1 MELAAWPD
9 KKDDGRATRVSHPKE
24 ISPMTLPQHDP
35 AWLERM
41 YNNRALVPD
50 HMDYLQRWARDSA
63 QVRANAPCVLDVA
76 YGTAAGETLDIFPAA
91 GASGATA
98 APVPVLMFIH
108 GGYWRSLDKSD
119 HSFIA
124 PPFTRAGFCVVIVN
138 YALCPGT
145 PAAPVTI
152 PRILRQMEEAMVW
165 AWHHVGAHG
174 GDRSRITVAGHSAG
188 GQLAA
193 MLLTSVWSLIGK
205 GLPDGLVRNALSI
218 SGVHDLEPIMHTPMF
233 QADLKLTDQQVLQ
246 CSPARL
252 LEPAV
257 GTLYCAVGGDE
268 SPEFLRQNQLM
279 QDAWGSHFVPRSVAL
294 PGLNH
299 FSVLDALARPGHD
312 LHHMAQN
319 LLRA

>member
-1 MELAAWPD
+1 MN
-9 KKDDGRATRVSHPKE
+9 
-24 ISPMTLPQHDP
+24 LPLHDP

-63 QVRANAPCVLDVA
+63 QVRVQVPCALDVA
-76 YGTAAGETLDIFPAA
+76 YGPGAGETLDVFPASRST
-91 GASGATA
+91 GGGGP
-98 APVPVLMFIH
+98 PVPVLVFIH

-124 PPFTRAGFCVVIVN
+124 PPFTQAGFCVVVVN

-145 PAAPVTI
+145 PEAPVNI
-152 PRILRQMEEAMVW
+152 PHIVRQMEKALGWVW
-165 AWHHVGAHG
+165 KHVGAHG
-174 GDRSRITVAGHSAG
+174 GDPGRITVAGHSAG
-188 GQLAA
+188 GHLAA
-193 MLLTSVWSLIGK
+193 LLLTSVWPLIGAE
-205 GLPDGLVRNALSI
+205 LPDGLVRNALSI
-218 SGVHDLEPIMHTPMF
+218 SGVHDLEPLMHTPMY
-233 QADLKLTDQQVLQ
+233 QSVLNLTEQQVLQ
-246 CSPARL
+246 YSPARL
-252 LEPAV
+252 LEPPA
-257 GTLYCAVGGDE
+257 GQLFCAVGADE

-294 PGLNH
+294 PGLHH
-299 FSVLDALARPGHD
+299 FSIVDALATPGHD

>member
-1 MELAAWPD
+1 
-9 KKDDGRATRVSHPKE
+9 
-24 ISPMTLPQHDP
+24 MTLPLYDP

-50 HMDYLQRWARDSA
+50 HMDYFERWARDSA
-63 QVRANAPCVLDVA
+63 QVRANIPCALDVA
-76 YGTAAGETLDIFPAA
+76 YGTGVGETLDVFPSARNT
-91 GASGATA
+91 GG
-98 APVPVLMFIH
+98 PVPVLVFIH

-124 PPFTRAGFCVVIVN
+124 PPFTQAGFCVVVVN

-145 PAAPVTI
+145 PDAPVNI
-152 PRILRQMEEAMVW
+152 PHIAREMEKALGWVW
-165 AWHHVGAHG
+165 HQIAAHG
-174 GDRSRITVAGHSAG
+174 GDPRRITVAGHSAG

-193 MLLTSVWSLIGK
+193 LLLTSVWPLIGK

-218 SGVHDLEPIMHTPMF
+218 SGVHDLEPIMHTPMY
-233 QADLKLTDQQVLQ
+233 QSVLHLTEQQVLQ

-252 LEPAV
+252 LEPPT
-257 GTLYCAVGGDE
+257 GTLYCAVGADE

-299 FSVLDALARPGHD
+299 FSIVDALAKPGHD

>member
-1 MELAAWPD
+1 
-9 KKDDGRATRVSHPKE
+9 
-24 ISPMTLPQHDP
+24 MTLPLYDP

-50 HMDYLQRWARDSA
+50 HMDYFERWARDSA
-63 QVRANAPCVLDVA
+63 QVRANIPCALDVA
-76 YGTAAGETLDIFPAA
+76 YGTGVGETLDVFPSARTT
-91 GASGATA
+91 GG
-98 APVPVLMFIH
+98 PVPVLVFIH
-108 GGYWRSLDKSD
+108 GGYWRSLDKFD

-124 PPFTRAGFCVVIVN
+124 PPFTQAGFCVVVVN

-145 PAAPVTI
+145 PDAPVN
-152 PRILRQMEEAMVW
+152 ILHIARQMEKALGWVW
-165 AWHHVGAHG
+165 HQIAAHG
-174 GDRSRITVAGHSAG
+174 GDPRRITVAGHSAG

-193 MLLTSVWSLIGK
+193 LLLTSVWPLIGK

-218 SGVHDLEPIMHTPMF
+218 SGVHDLEPIMHTPMY
-233 QADLKLTDQQVLQ
+233 QSVLHLTEQQVLQ

-252 LEPAV
+252 LEPPT

-299 FSVLDALARPGHD
+299 FSIVDALAKPGHD

>member
-1 MELAAWPD
+1 
-9 KKDDGRATRVSHPKE
+9 
-24 ISPMTLPQHDP
+24 MTLPLYDP

-50 HMDYLQRWARDSA
+50 HMDYFERWARDSA
-63 QVRANAPCVLDVA
+63 QVRAHIPCALDVA
-76 YGTAAGETLDIFPAA
+76 YGTGVGETLDVFPSARTT
-91 GASGATA
+91 GG
-98 APVPVLMFIH
+98 PVPVLVFIH

-119 HSFIA
+119 HSVIA
-124 PPFTRAGFCVVIVN
+124 PPFTPAGFCVVVN

-145 PAAPVTI
+145 PDAPVNI
-152 PRILRQMEEAMVW
+152 PHIARQMEKALGWVW
-165 AWHHVGAHG
+165 HQIAAHG
-174 GDRSRITVAGHSAG
+174 GDPRRITVAGHSAG

-193 MLLTSVWSLIGK
+193 LLLTSVWPLIGK

-218 SGVHDLEPIMHTPMF
+218 SGVHDLEPIMHTPMY
-233 QADLKLTDQQVLQ
+233 QSVLHLTEQQVLQ

-252 LEPAV
+252 LEPPT
-257 GTLYCAVGGDE
+257 GTLYCAVGADE

-299 FSVLDALARPGHD
+299 FSIVDALAKPGHD

>member
-1 MELAAWPD
+1 
-9 KKDDGRATRVSHPKE
+9 
-24 ISPMTLPQHDP
+24 MTLPLYDP

-50 HMDYLQRWARDSA
+50 HMDYFERWARDSA
-63 QVRANAPCVLDVA
+63 QVRANIPCALDVA
-76 YGTAAGETLDIFPAA
+76 YGTGVGETLDVFPSARTT
-91 GASGATA
+91 GG
-98 APVPVLMFIH
+98 PVPVLVFIH
-108 GGYWRSLDKSD
+108 GGYWRSLDKFD

-124 PPFTRAGFCVVIVN
+124 PPFTQAGFCVVVVN

-145 PAAPVTI
+145 PDAPVNI
-152 PRILRQMEEAMVW
+152 PHIARQMEKALGWVW
-165 AWHHVGAHG
+165 HQIAAHG
-174 GDRSRITVAGHSAG
+174 GDPRRITVAGHSAG

-193 MLLTSVWSLIGK
+193 LLLTSVWPLIGK

-218 SGVHDLEPIMHTPMF
+218 SGVHDLEPIMHTPMY
-233 QADLKLTDQQVLQ
+233 QSVLHLTEQQVLQ

-252 LEPAV
+252 LEPPT

-299 FSVLDALARPGHD
+299 FSIVDALAKPGHD

>member
-1 MELAAWPD
+1 
-9 KKDDGRATRVSHPKE
+9 
-24 ISPMTLPQHDP
+24 MTLPLYDP

-50 HMDYLQRWARDSA
+50 HMDYFERWARDSA
-63 QVRANAPCVLDVA
+63 QVRANIPCALDIA
-76 YGTAAGETLDIFPAA
+76 YGTGVGETLDVFPSARTT
-91 GASGATA
+91 GG
-98 APVPVLMFIH
+98 PVPVLVFIH

-124 PPFTRAGFCVVIVN
+124 PRFTQAGFCVVVVN
-138 YALCPGT
+138 CALYPGT
-145 PAAPVTI
+145 PDAPVNI
-152 PRILRQMEEAMVW
+152 PHIARQMEKALGWVW
-165 AWHHVGAHG
+165 HQIAAHG
-174 GDRSRITVAGHSAG
+174 GDPRRITVAGHSAG

-193 MLLTSVWSLIGK
+193 LLLTSVWPLIGK

-218 SGVHDLEPIMHTPMF
+218 SGVHDLEPIMHTPMY
-233 QADLKLTDQQVLQ
+233 QSVLHLTEQQVLQ

-252 LEPAV
+252 LEPPT
-257 GTLYCAVGGDE
+257 GTLYCAVGADE

-299 FSVLDALARPGHD
+299 FSIVDALAKPGHD

>member
-1 MELAAWPD
+1 
-9 KKDDGRATRVSHPKE
+9 
-24 ISPMTLPQHDP
+24 MTLPLNDP

-50 HMDYLQRWARDSA
+50 HMDYLQRWALDSA
-63 QVRANAPCVLDVA
+63 QVRANVPCVLDVA
-76 YGTAAGETLDIFPAA
+76 YGPGLGETLDIFSSARAPAVPGA
-91 GASGATA
+91 G
-98 APVPVLMFIH
+98 VPVLVFIH

-124 PPFTRAGFCVVIVN
+124 PPFTHAGFCVVNLN

-145 PAAPVTI
+145 PEAPVTI
-152 PRILRQMEEAMVW
+152 PHIVRQMEKALGWVYNHI
-165 AWHHVGAHG
+165 AGHG
-174 GDRSRITVAGHSAG
+174 GDPKRITVAGHSAG

-193 MLLTSVWSLIGK
+193 MLLTSVWPLIGK

-218 SGVHDLEPIMHTPMF
+218 SGVHDLDPIMYTPMY
-233 QADLKLTDQQVLQ
+233 QSVLHLTAQQVLQ

-252 LEPAV
+252 LEPPA
-257 GTLYCAVGGDE
+257 GQLYCVVGGDE

-279 QDAWGSHFVPRSVAL
+279 QNAWGSHFVPRSQAL
-294 PGLNH
+294 PGLHH
-299 FSVLDALARPGHD
+299 FSIVDALAKPGHD
-312 LHHMAQN
+312 LHHMALN